1 MENVPSLKKWIKLKI
16 KDFEIPKIKVLNSA
30 NYGVPQVRKRCF
42 AGKYFNPKQTHHK
55 YEYSNIAGEKLE
67 RWINIYESI
76 KDILLLEPN
85 QKFKEKVSFI
95 KCSPQKLY
103 LPAFTITIRYGVF
116 LELYI
121 EIPDFQ
127 KRKLIYKKL
136 TIRECARLQSF
147 PDNFIF
153 YGSLTSQY
161 RMIGN
166 AVPPKLAYSLAL
178 AIKKKENI

>member
-1 MENVPSLKKWIKLKI
+1 LQKNKVPL
-16 KDFEIPKIKVLNSA
+16 
-30 NYGVPQVRKRCF
+30 
-42 AGKYFNPKQTHHK
+42 
-55 YEYSNIAGEKLE
+55 
-67 RWINIYESI
+67 
-76 KDILLLEPN
+76 LLLEPN
-85 QKFKEKVSFI
+85 QKFKEKISFI

-103 LPAFTITIRYGVF
+103 LPAFTITTRYGVF

-166 AVPPKLAYSLAL
+166 AVPPKLAYSIAL